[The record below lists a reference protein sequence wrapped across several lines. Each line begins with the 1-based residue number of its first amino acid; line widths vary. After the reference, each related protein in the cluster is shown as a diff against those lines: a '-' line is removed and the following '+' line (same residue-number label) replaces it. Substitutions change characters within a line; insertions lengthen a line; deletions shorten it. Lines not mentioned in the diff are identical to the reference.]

1 MVVNTTPSSTVSAK
15 LTFFVPPAD
24 GSKPA
29 VYAADRSRNYTDV
42 QHEVVIE
49 NVRGKEDQ
57 YTLDNAGFQW
67 LNAPARHKSFKT
79 EEEIKNEY
87 YPESIELLKKVTGAS
102 RAVIFDHSKF
112 VGFVG
117 STLDSISSQLFAAV
131 DPTKWVRL
139 PTPGSL
145 PPRSTVTRQPKAQ
158 FNASISICR
167 PKKLQSS

>member
-1 MVVNTTPSSTVSAK
+1 MVVNTTPSSAVSAK
-15 LTFFVPPAD
+15 LTFIVPPVD

-67 LNAPARHKSFKT
+67 LNAPAKHKSFQT
-79 EEEIKNEY
+79 EEEVKSEY

-102 RAVIFDHSKF
+102 RAVIFDHSEF
-112 VGFVG
+112 SGSVE
-117 STLDSISSQLFAAV
+117 STLDPIHSQLFGVV

-139 PTPGSL
+139 PTPGSPL
-145 PPRSTVTRQPKAQ
+145 PRFMVTRRPKAQ
-158 FNASISICR
+158 SNASISICLL
-167 PKKLQSS
+167 KKPQSS